1 MAWQYSDP
9 LNGAL
14 LAASKNSTS
23 DIGLGSAF
31 QPFYSSYD
39 PLFSRY
45 QPRSTF
51 FNRQPASINIFD
63 EIDATVAVAPLV
75 VVPAD
80 QFEEAVIKF
89 DAAPAVED

>member
-63 EIDATVAVAPLV
+63 EID
-75 VVPAD
+75 D
-80 QFEEAVIKF
+80 FELE
-89 DAAPAVED
+89 VETDNILTSARYKVLTTTIYRS